1 MQPIQRAA
9 YPDRLSSPAAN
20 LAALIHEQASNSAL
34 SPTEEQERGAAT
46 DAMKASGPA
55 KLIWVESAAAPASL
69 STGAARGVI
78 VAAHGPSESSAK
90 HSFIISYP
98 VESGSPVPRL
108 PAVLRRLRAMG
119 WSLLARQRRAA
130 AGACAHTAFLVNTA
144 RPGPEQRL
152 WLSEPMSP
160 VQPGALSDG
169 KAAAV
174 PPRTSDNSAV
184 LHETRLELRRRTK
197 AMATEQRVSFV
208 AGE

>member
-9 YPDRLSSPAAN
+9 YPDLSSSPAAN
-20 LAALIHEQASNSAL
+20 LAALIHEQACKSLL
-34 SPTEEQERGAAT
+34 SPTQEQECGAAT
-46 DAMKASGPA
+46 DATKASGPA
-55 KLIWVESAAAPASL
+55 TLIWVESAAAPASL
-69 STGAARGVI
+69 STGATRGVI
-78 VAAHGPSESSAK
+78 VAAHGPSESLAK

-160 VQPGALSDG
+160 VQPGALRDG

-174 PPRTSDNSAV
+174 PPRASDNPAV
-184 LHETRLELRRRTK
+184 LHETPLQLRRRTK
-197 AMATEQRVSFV
+197 AMATEQRASFV
-208 AGE
+208 AGD